1 MSSVRPRP
9 PWLTKR
15 TWRGKGL
22 LRRGPRLVVDSRKP
36 MSKAALSHLR
46 RAVRFGLYAIGG
58 VFALLAVAL
67 GGALFVLAHLESAAV
82 KQRIV
87 AAAAGSGIALDY
99 EDASVG
105 LRSLHLTKVRVAQ
118 PTPDER
124 LEPLLAVEKID
135 LSYSAL
141 GAIFGGRVK
150 LKSGAIEGV
159 RAVIFADDNGETSIT
174 RLLARMPKSAP
185 KKKDQDE
192 PLSKTLAQLSSLA
205 AEVQQFKL
213 GSVSASLIERRSG
226 AVVKETDL
234 SGLEVTASEPQ
245 GLLDVRIGSPA
256 AGALVTVTEGAKK
269 REALLDF
276 DAELIWSAR
285 GKPPHGAFEMGV
297 KLRHQD
303 LVAMPP
309 QSPDL
314 KTLLALHAGVTPEPG
329 EGRTRIVIEKLELLD
344 DAGTGHL
351 DADLFDDGKGGVK
364 PSIHEVVLDLVL
376 ERFRPFIPLS
386 NGTISALSGSMNVR
400 IFGIDLSQGL
410 RIAPDGG
417 AEIKAEIPRL
427 LWKQG
432 AQSAEVTRAKL
443 SLQAKPSAGG
453 VALELEMPI
462 ELCHLQSG
470 RQGFLLS
477 KANLKGQANATFAYR
492 ATGGVTA
499 RIGSLKVVGAQ
510 TIDAEE
516 TELRLSL
523 KDADLA
529 AEGPLK
535 ISGSVNSELDFG
547 HLLAK
552 ANGMVVEG
560 KGVRLRAPMRV
571 GNDAASGS
579 GEVHFESDRLGVK
592 KAGRP
597 LLVPTNL
604 SADLTLARFKYDAR
618 DAQRSTADVKLAMAV
633 GAVQVNLHAD
643 KRARELEY
651 EMTAKTSSLSI
662 AKPFS
667 NARNE
672 DGTEPIPWSQIGL
685 TFASKGRVANLGGG
699 NAQRISQE
707 TSLGISRGALH
718 REGIDVAFAQLSATM
733 KSHGTPL
740 VHEADLSLQMSGLVL
755 QKKAR
760 AGDETLALHAV
771 IDRPASNAQ
780 LHFEAKGEAAPEGK
794 MDFSLGFDSKAG
806 RVSYLV
812 DGELHRLD
820 LVPLFLPA
828 AFTEHTDLEWK
839 TLGLALSGKGE
850 VTGVVTEM
858 HDFKPKLAVNPLK
871 TMRGAQTFDLKIA
884 GLDYSNDHDQ
894 AVVLSAAAMHLDA
907 REDDAAKHIEFTAS
921 APAGELDVAGV
932 QAKFEALQSAVKI
945 DLGRESLRAGL
956 SMKFGS
962 LQQNSLPA
970 YPVGDASFD
979 ALVTS
984 GADGT
989 LHLEHLTL
997 DNVAGGTTLYASGI
1011 IEAMLQFTD
1020 GAPKLRPINPG
1031 GDVEQRDL
1039 KLTGELLQRLE
1050 TIPLEMGF
1058 TGRGTMR
1065 VPFSAESNDFRY
1077 FRVGTGLEFKDAD
1090 IDLPARKI
1098 SLGKLNAKIPV
1109 RLNFRLDEAGTIPL
1123 GGARPGVY
1131 SRERFVDYQPFLSS
1145 EDFIS
1150 CETLTFGRAT
1160 VGPLAANLRIDRNVI
1175 ALDQLELSAFGG
1187 KITGQFL
1194 VDLDLANRQLTDVQ
1208 FRGNVTGLAPGKGE
1222 NRSHEV
1228 VDANA
1233 ALRLNPKKLELEG
1246 RIDLIRIGRD
1256 DLRAMLD
1263 AWDPSHSDEQANRTR
1278 QALLAGYP
1286 KDVRIGFHQGFTE
1299 VRMEMG
1305 GLAGLSKLD
1314 PIQLSTGPILQKY
1327 VAPYLKLSKPK
1338 PAAAKAPAHRAQGT
1352 P

>member
-1 MSSVRPRP
+1 M
-9 PWLTKR
+9 
-15 TWRGKGL
+15 
-22 LRRGPRLVVDSRKP
+22 LVVDSRKP

-46 RAVRFGLYAIGG
+46 RAVRFGLYALGG
-58 VFALLAVAL
+58 VVALLAVAL
-67 GGALFVLAHLESAAV
+67 GSALFVLAHLESAAI

-99 EDASVG
+99 ERASVG
-105 LRSLHLTKVRVAQ
+105 LGSLHFTKIRVAQ
-118 PTPDER
+118 PAPDER

-141 GAIFGGRVK
+141 GAIFGRRIK

-159 RAVIFADDNGETSIT
+159 RAVIFADDTGETSIT

-185 KKKDQDE
+185 KTKEQDE
-192 PLSKTLAQLSSLA
+192 PLSKTLAQLSNLA

-213 GSVSASLIERRSG
+213 ASVSASLIERSAG
-226 AVVKETDL
+226 AVVKQTDFT
-234 SGLEVTASEPQ
+234 GLEVTASEPQ
-245 GLLDVRIGSPA
+245 GLLDVRLGSPA
-256 AGALVTVTEGAKK
+256 AGAQVTVTEGAKK
-269 REALLDF
+269 RGALIDF

-297 KLRHQD
+297 KLRRQD

-309 QSPDL
+309 QSPDV

-344 DAGTGHL
+344 GAGSGHL

-364 PSIHEVVLDLVL
+364 PSIREVVLDLVL
-376 ERFRPFIPLS
+376 ERFRPFIPLG
-386 NGTISALSGSMNVR
+386 NGTISALTGSMNVR

-432 AQSAEVTRAKL
+432 VQSAEVTRAKL
-443 SLQAKPSAGG
+443 SLQAKPLAGG

-510 TIDAEE
+510 TIDAEQ

-535 ISGSVNSELDFG
+535 ISGAVNSELDFG
-547 HLLAK
+547 HLVAK
-552 ANGMVVEG
+552 ANGMAIDAR
-560 KGVRLRAPMRV
+560 GVRMRAPMHV

-633 GAVQVNLHAD
+633 GAVQMNLHAD

-651 EMTAKTSSLSI
+651 EMTAKASSLSI

-672 DGTEPIPWSQIGL
+672 DGTEPIPWQQIGL
-685 TFASKGRVANLGGG
+685 TFVSKGSVANLGGG
-699 NAQRISQE
+699 SAQRIAQE
-707 TSLGISRGALH
+707 TSLGISHGALH
-718 REGIDVAFAQLSATM
+718 AEGIDVAFAQLSATM

-740 VHEADLSLQMSGLVL
+740 VHEADLALQMSGLVL
-755 QKKAR
+755 QNKAR

-771 IDRPASNAQ
+771 IDRPASNAKI
-780 LHFEAKGEAAPEGK
+780 HFEAKGEAAPEGK
-794 MDFSLGFDSKAG
+794 MDFELGFDSKVG

-820 LVPLFLPA
+820 LVPLFLPP

-907 REDDAAKHIEFTAS
+907 REDDAARHVEFTAS
-921 APAGELDVAGV
+921 APAGELDAAGV

-962 LQQNSLPA
+962 LQQNSQPA
-970 YPVGDASFD
+970 YPVGDASFE

-989 LHLEHLTL
+989 LHIEHLKL
-997 DNVAGGTTLYASGI
+997 DNLAGGTTLSASGI
-1011 IEAMLQFTD
+1011 IEAMLEFTD

-1058 TGRGTMR
+1058 TGRGTLR
-1065 VPFSAESNDFRY
+1065 VPFNAESNDFRY
-1077 FRVGTGLEFKDAD
+1077 FRIGTGLEFKDAD
-1090 IDLPARKI
+1090 INLPARKL

-1150 CETLTFGRAT
+1150 CETLTFGGST
-1160 VGPLAANLRIDRNVI
+1160 VGPLAANLRVDRNVI

-1222 NRSHEV
+1222 KRSHEV

-1263 AWDPSHSDEQANRTR
+1263 VWDPNHSDEQANRTR

-1327 VAPYLKLSKPK
+1327 VAPYLKLTKPK
-1338 PAAAKAPAHRAQGT
+1338 PAAAKTPAHRAQGT